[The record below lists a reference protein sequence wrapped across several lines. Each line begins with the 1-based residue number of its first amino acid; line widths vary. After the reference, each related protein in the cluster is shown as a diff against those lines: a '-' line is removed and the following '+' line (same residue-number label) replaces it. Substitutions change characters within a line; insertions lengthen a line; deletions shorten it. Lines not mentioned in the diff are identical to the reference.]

1 MKAINED
8 AKHCSFSLELY
19 STLGTTQLGDSRH
32 NWNDSKLENGVPL
45 FARAVTVSLQ
55 SLSSTDG
62 LASSGGQQT
71 INLAESLFVC
81 KLWVEMS

>member
-1 MKAINED
+1 MHCAKYEHARALLKAINED

-32 NWNDSKLENGVPL
+32 NNWRDSKLQNGVPF

-55 SLSSTDG
+55 SPSSTDG
-62 LASSGGQQT
+62 LASSGGQ
-71 INLAESLFVC
+71 
-81 KLWVEMS
+81 

>member
-1 MKAINED
+1 MLSAVQKEHARAINED

-32 NWNDSKLENGVPL
+32 NWRDSKLQNGPPL

-55 SLSSTDG
+55 SPSSTDG
-62 LASSGGQQT
+62 LASSGGQ
-71 INLAESLFVC
+71 
-81 KLWVEMS
+81 

>member
-19 STLGTTQLGDSRH
+19 STLGTMQLGDSRH
-32 NWNDSKLENGVPL
+32 NWRDSKLQNGAPL

-55 SLSSTDG
+55 SPSSTDG
-62 LASSGGQQT
+62 LASSGE
-71 INLAESLFVC
+71 AVDY
-81 KLWVEMS
+81 KLG

>member
-32 NWNDSKLENGVPL
+32 NWRDSKLQNGVPL

-55 SLSSTDG
+55 SPSSTDG
-62 LASSGGQQT
+62 LKGGQYHGQYT
-71 INLAESLFVC
+71 INLDVWATGSE
-81 KLWVEMS
+81 